1 VAGYRFVI
9 GLKIGRNKDESAM
22 SVLMNDPVILWSVIA
37 GVTFLL
43 ALKVVA
49 FFAVRRVMRKAP
61 VAPSQDD

>member
-1 VAGYRFVI
+1 
-9 GLKIGRNKDESAM
+9 M